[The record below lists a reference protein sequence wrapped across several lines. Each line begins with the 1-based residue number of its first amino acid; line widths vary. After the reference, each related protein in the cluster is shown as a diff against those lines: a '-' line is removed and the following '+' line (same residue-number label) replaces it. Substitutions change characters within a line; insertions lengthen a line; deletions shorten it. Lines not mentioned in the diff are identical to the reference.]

1 MANTN
6 DISVYYGNTLDV
18 TCTVTGIDDISN
30 FTVTMTVTDRLG
42 VEQFTN
48 TGTTNGLT
56 ALFTITPS
64 ENTIPVDNYT
74 YSITLEGDSSDG
86 RVFTVAK
93 AKYEVKKR
101 NP

>member
-18 TCTVTGIDDISN
+18 ICTVSGIADLSN
-30 FTVTMTVTDRLG
+30 FTATMTVTDRLG
-42 VEQFTN
+42 VEQFTSN
-48 TGTTNGLT
+48 GTINALT

-64 ENTIPVDNYT
+64 ENTITPDNYT